1 MQFPGV
7 AAGVGG
13 VVAFREKSSAVQP
26 IIADRE
32 FESLLQRTS
41 AIFKARESR
50 LLKFPGKSGQ
60 KRLSSLRTR

>member
-13 VVAFREKSSAVQP
+13 VVAFRGKSSAVQT

-41 AIFKARESR
+41 AIFKARDSR

>member
-1 MQFPGV
+1 
-7 AAGVGG
+7 
-13 VVAFREKSSAVQP
+13 VVAFREKYSAVQT

-32 FESLLQRTS
+32 FERLLQRTS

-60 KRLSSLRTR
+60 KRLSSMRTR